1 MLELK
6 LDLLQ
11 TLSLAAVLYFVGL
24 KLRERIGWL
33 DRLNIPAAVV
43 GGLLFAL
50 LVLVGRDRF
59 LSVQLDTAAQP
70 VLSVA
75 FFSTI
80 GMSASLALL
89 ARRRASGADLPALC
103 HRLLLR
109 PELPRHRDRR
119 RPSAS
124 TRCSASWRGR

>member
-1 MLELK
+1 M
-6 LDLLQ
+6 
-11 TLSLAAVLYFVGL
+11 LYFVGL
-24 KLRERIGWL
+24 QLRQRIGWL

-50 LVLVGRDRF
+50 LVLAGRDRF

-80 GMSASLALL
+80 GMGASLALL
-89 ARRRASGADLPALC
+89 RAGGLQVVIFLLFATAV
-103 HRLLLR
+103 LLR
-109 PELPRHRDRR
+109 AELPRASPSPAD
-119 RPSAS
+119 SAS
-124 TRCSASWRGR
+124 IRCWE